1 MTMGAARTDRR
12 LAGSFLRRVAG
23 SGVQRF
29 ILRKPLGAL
38 GAFMLGS
45 VILAALFAP
54 LVARYDTNAQD
65 YQRRL
70 EGPSLSHF
78 MGTDEF
84 GRDLWARVVHGAR
97 ISLLVG
103 FASVLIGATIG
114 LALGVFSGY
123 AGGIVD
129 DVIQRVVEVMLSL
142 PGIFLALALVATL
155 GSGLDK
161 LIIAFTLIYVP
172 RTLRV
177 IRGAVLSTKQNS
189 YIDAAKAIGARP
201 MRIMSRHILPNVM
214 APYLILASG
223 LLANAILIEATL
235 SYLGLGVPPPHP
247 SWGRMLANSVA
258 QYAAA
263 APWMV
268 IFPGLAITWLVLG
281 FNLLGDTIRD
291 AWDPRLRGL

>member
-1 MTMGAARTDRR
+1 MEAARTCLSLPRR
-12 LAGSFLRRVAG
+12 AAR
-23 SGVQRF
+23 SGFVRF
-29 ILRKPLGAL
+29 VLRKPLGAL
-38 GAFMLGS
+38 GAFMLAS
-45 VILAALFAP
+45 LILAALFAP
-54 LVARYDTNAQD
+54 LAARYDTNAQD
-65 YQRRL
+65 YQQRL

-84 GRDLWARVVHGAR
+84 GRDLWARVVHGSR
-97 ISLLVG
+97 LSLLVG

-129 DVIQRVVEVMLSL
+129 DVIQRVAEVMLSL

-155 GSGLDK
+155 GSGVDK
-161 LIIAFTLIYVP
+161 LIIALIVIYVP

-177 IRGAVLSTKQNS
+177 MRGSVLSVKQNS
-189 YIDAAKAIGARP
+189 YIDAARAVGARP
-201 MRIMSRHILPNVM
+201 LRIMSRHILPNVM

-235 SYLGLGVPPPHP
+235 SYLGLGAPPPYP

-258 QYAAA
+258 QYAAV

-281 FNLLGDTIRD
+281 FNLLGDAVRD

>member
-1 MTMGAARTDRR
+1 MTMEAAKTDRR
-12 LAGSFLRRVAG
+12 LGGSFPRRVAG
-23 SGVQRF
+23 SGVLRF

-38 GAFMLGS
+38 GAFMLAS

-84 GRDLWARVVHGAR
+84 GRDLWARVVHGSR

-103 FASVLIGATIG
+103 FASVLVGATIG

-129 DVIQRVVEVMLSL
+129 DVMQRVVEVMLSL

-161 LIIAFTLIYVP
+161 LIIALIFIYIP

-177 IRGAVLSTKQNS
+177 IRGAVLSVKQNS
-189 YIDAAKAIGARP
+189 YIDAAKAVGARP

>member
-1 MTMGAARTDRR
+1 MTMEAAKTDRR
-12 LAGSFLRRVAG
+12 LAGSFPRRVAG
-23 SGVQRF
+23 SGVLRF

-38 GAFMLGS
+38 GAFMLAS

-54 LVARYDTNAQD
+54 LAAMYDTNAQD

-84 GRDLWARVVHGAR
+84 GRDLWARVVHGSR

-103 FASVLIGATIG
+103 FASVLVGATIG

-129 DVIQRVVEVMLSL
+129 DVMQRVVEIMLSL

-161 LIIAFTLIYVP
+161 LIIALIFIYTP

-177 IRGAVLSTKQNS
+177 IRGAVLSVKQNS
-189 YIDAAKAIGARP
+189 YIDAAKAVGARP

>member
-1 MTMGAARTDRR
+1 M
-12 LAGSFLRRVAG
+12 
-23 SGVQRF
+23 
-29 ILRKPLGAL
+29 
-38 GAFMLGS
+38 
-45 VILAALFAP
+45 
-54 LVARYDTNAQD
+54 
-65 YQRRL
+65 
-70 EGPSLSHF
+70 
-78 MGTDEF
+78 
-84 GRDLWARVVHGAR
+84 
-97 ISLLVG
+97 
-103 FASVLIGATIG
+103 
-114 LALGVFSGY
+114 
-123 AGGIVD
+123 D
-129 DVIQRVVEVMLSL
+129 DAIQRVIEVMLSL

-161 LIIAFTLIYVP
+161 LIIVFIFIYVP

-189 YIDAAKAIGARP
+189 YIDAAKAVGARP

>member
-1 MTMGAARTDRR
+1 M
-12 LAGSFLRRVAG
+12 AGSFLRRVGG
-23 SGVQRF
+23 SGIQRF

-38 GAFMLGS
+38 GAFMLCS

-54 LVARYDTNAQD
+54 MAARYDTNAQD

-155 GSGLDK
+155 GSGVDK
-161 LIIAFTLIYVP
+161 LIIALIFIYAP

-177 IRGAVLSTKQNS
+177 IRSAVLSTKQNS
-189 YIDAAKAIGARP
+189 YIEAAKAVGARP
-201 MRIMSRHILPNVM
+201 LRIMSRHILPNVM

>member
-1 MTMGAARTDRR
+1 MTMEAARTDRR

-291 AWDPRLRGL
+291 AWDPRLRGF

>member
-1 MTMGAARTDRR
+1 MTMEATKTDRR
-12 LAGSFLRRVAG
+12 LDDSFLRRIAG
-23 SGVQRF
+23 SGVHRF
-29 ILRKPLGAL
+29 VLRKPLGVL
-38 GAFMLGS
+38 SAFMLCS

-70 EGPSLSHF
+70 EGPSTSHF

-84 GRDLWARVVHGAR
+84 GRDLWARVVHGSR

-123 AGGIVD
+123 TGGIVD

-155 GSGLDK
+155 GSGVDK
-161 LIIAFTLIYVP
+161 LIIALIFIYVP

-189 YIDAAKAIGARP
+189 YIDAAKAVGARP
-201 MRIMSRHILPNVM
+201 LRIMSRHILPNVM

>member
-1 MTMGAARTDRR
+1 MTMEAARTDRR
-12 LAGSFLRRVAG
+12 LDGSFLRRVGG
-23 SGVQRF
+23 SGIQRF

-38 GAFMLGS
+38 GTFMLCS

-54 LVARYDTNAQD
+54 MAARYDTNAQD

-70 EGPSLSHF
+70 EGPSLSHL

-155 GSGLDK
+155 GSGVDK
-161 LIIAFTLIYVP
+161 LIIALIFIYAP

-177 IRGAVLSTKQNS
+177 IRGAVLSVKQNS
-189 YIDAAKAIGARP
+189 YIDAAKAVGARP

-291 AWDPRLRGL
+291 AWDPRLRGF

>member
-1 MTMGAARTDRR
+1 MTMEAAKTDRR
-12 LAGSFLRRVAG
+12 LGGSSPRRVAG
-23 SGVQRF
+23 SGVLRF

-38 GAFMLGS
+38 GAFMLAS

-84 GRDLWARVVHGAR
+84 GRDLWARVVHGSR

-103 FASVLIGATIG
+103 FASVLVGATIG

-129 DVIQRVVEVMLSL
+129 DVMQRVVEVMLSL

-161 LIIAFTLIYVP
+161 LIIALIFIYVP

-177 IRGAVLSTKQNS
+177 IRGAVLSVKQNS
-189 YIDAAKAIGARP
+189 YIDAAKAVGVRP
-201 MRIMSRHILPNVM
+201 LRIMSRHILPNVM

>member
-1 MTMGAARTDRR
+1 MTMEVAKTDRR
-12 LAGSFLRRVAG
+12 LGGSFPRRVAG
-23 SGVQRF
+23 SGVLRF

-38 GAFMLGS
+38 GAFMLAS

-54 LVARYDTNAQD
+54 LAARYDTNAQD

-84 GRDLWARVVHGAR
+84 GRDLWARVVHGSR
-97 ISLLVG
+97 ISLMVG
-103 FASVLIGATIG
+103 FASVLVGATIG

-129 DVIQRVVEVMLSL
+129 DVMQRVVEVMLSL

-161 LIIAFTLIYVP
+161 LIIALILIYVP

-177 IRGAVLSTKQNS
+177 IRGAVLSVKQNS
-189 YIDAAKAIGARP
+189 YIDAAKAVGARP

>member
-1 MTMGAARTDRR
+1 MTVEAAKTDRR
-12 LAGSFLRRVAG
+12 LGGSFPRRVAG
-23 SGVQRF
+23 SGVLRF

-38 GAFMLGS
+38 GAFMLAS

-54 LVARYDTNAQD
+54 LAARYDTNAQD

-84 GRDLWARVVHGAR
+84 GRDLWARVVHGSR

-103 FASVLIGATIG
+103 FASVLVGATIG

-129 DVIQRVVEVMLSL
+129 DVMQRVVEVMLSL

-161 LIIAFTLIYVP
+161 LIIALIFIYIP

-177 IRGAVLSTKQNS
+177 IRGAVLSVKQNS
-189 YIDAAKAIGARP
+189 YIDAAKAVGARP

>member
-1 MTMGAARTDRR
+1 MTMEAARTDRR

-38 GAFMLGS
+38 GAFMLIS

-54 LVARYDTNAQD
+54 MVARYDSNAQD

-155 GSGLDK
+155 GSGVDK
-161 LIIAFTLIYVP
+161 LIIALIFIYAP

-189 YIDAAKAIGARP
+189 YIDAAKAVGARP
-201 MRIMSRHILPNVM
+201 LRIMSRHILPNVM

-291 AWDPRLRGL
+291 AWDPRLRGF

>member
-1 MTMGAARTDRR
+1 MTMEAESTDRR
-12 LAGSFLRRVAG
+12 LTGGLQRCIAG
-23 SGVQRF
+23 SGVWRF
-29 ILRKPLGAL
+29 VLRKPLGAL
-38 GAFMLGS
+38 SAFMLAS

-84 GRDLWARVVHGAR
+84 GRDLWSRVVHGSR
-97 ISLLVG
+97 LSLLVG
-103 FASVLIGATIG
+103 FASVLIGATVG

-123 AGGIVD
+123 TGGIVD

-155 GSGLDK
+155 GSGVDK
-161 LIIAFTLIYVP
+161 LIIALIVIYVP

-177 IRGAVLSTKQNS
+177 IRGSVLSTKQNS
-189 YIDAAKAIGARP
+189 YIDAARAVGATP

-235 SYLGLGVPPPHP
+235 SYLGLGVPPPYP

-281 FNLLGDTIRD
+281 FNLLGDAVRD

>member
-1 MTMGAARTDRR
+1 MNMEAAKTEHR
-12 LAGSFLRRVAG
+12 LAGSFPRRVAG
-23 SGVQRF
+23 SGVLRF

-38 GAFMLGS
+38 GAFMLAS

-54 LVARYDTNAQD
+54 LAARYDTNAQD

-84 GRDLWARVVHGAR
+84 GRDLWARVVHGSR

-123 AGGIVD
+123 TGGIVD
-129 DVIQRVVEVMLSL
+129 DVMQRVVEVMLSL

-161 LIIAFTLIYVP
+161 LIIALILIYVP

-177 IRGAVLSTKQNS
+177 IRGAVLSVKQNS
-189 YIDAAKAIGARP
+189 YIDAAKAVGARP
-201 MRIMSRHILPNVM
+201 VRIMSRHILPNVM

-235 SYLGLGVPPPHP
+235 SYLSLGVPPPHP
-247 SWGRMLANSVA
+247 SWGRMLANSVS

-281 FNLLGDTIRD
+281 FNLLGDTVRD

>member
-1 MTMGAARTDRR
+1 MTMEAARTDRR

-155 GSGLDK
+155 GSGVDK
-161 LIIAFTLIYVP
+161 LIIALIFIYAP

>member
-1 MTMGAARTDRR
+1 MTMEAARTDRR
-12 LAGSFLRRVAG
+12 LDGSFLRRIAG
-23 SGVQRF
+23 GSVHRF
-29 ILRKPLGAL
+29 VLRKPLGVL
-38 GAFMLGS
+38 SAFMLCS

-70 EGPSLSHF
+70 EGPSTSHF

-84 GRDLWARVVHGAR
+84 GRDLWARVVHGSR

-123 AGGIVD
+123 TGGIVD

-155 GSGLDK
+155 GSGVDK
-161 LIIAFTLIYVP
+161 LIIALIFIYAP

-189 YIDAAKAIGARP
+189 YIDAAKAVGARP
-201 MRIMSRHILPNVM
+201 LRIMSRHILPNVM

>member
-1 MTMGAARTDRR
+1 MTVKATKTDRR
-12 LAGSFLRRVAG
+12 FAAIFPRRVAG
-23 SGVQRF
+23 SGVLRF
-29 ILRKPLGAL
+29 VLRKPLGAL
-38 GAFMLGS
+38 GAFLLAS

-54 LVARYDTNAQD
+54 LAARYDTNAQD

-84 GRDLWARVVHGAR
+84 GRDLWARVVHGSR

-123 AGGIVD
+123 TGGIVD
-129 DVIQRVVEVMLSL
+129 DVMQRVVEVMLSL

-161 LIIAFTLIYVP
+161 LIIALIFIYVP

-177 IRGAVLSTKQNS
+177 IRGAVLSVKQNS
-189 YIDAAKAIGARP
+189 YIDAAKAVGARP
-201 MRIMSRHILPNVM
+201 VRIMSRHILPNVM

>member
-1 MTMGAARTDRR
+1 M
-12 LAGSFLRRVAG
+12 AGSFLRRVGG
-23 SGVQRF
+23 SGIQRF

-38 GAFMLGS
+38 GAFMLCS

-54 LVARYDTNAQD
+54 MAARYDTNAQD

-155 GSGLDK
+155 GSGVDK
-161 LIIAFTLIYVP
+161 LIIALIFIYAP

-189 YIDAAKAIGARP
+189 YIDAAKAVGARP
-201 MRIMSRHILPNVM
+201 LRIMSRHILPNVM

>member
-1 MTMGAARTDRR
+1 MTVEAAKTDRR
-12 LAGSFLRRVAG
+12 FAAIFSRRVAG
-23 SGVQRF
+23 SGVLRF
-29 ILRKPLGAL
+29 VLRKPLGAL
-38 GAFMLGS
+38 GAFMLAS

-54 LVARYDTNAQD
+54 LAARYDTNAQD

-84 GRDLWARVVHGAR
+84 GRDLWARVVHGSR

-103 FASVLIGATIG
+103 FASVLIGTTIG

-123 AGGIVD
+123 TGGIVD
-129 DVIQRVVEVMLSL
+129 DVMQRVVEVMLSL

-161 LIIAFTLIYVP
+161 LIIALILIYVP

-177 IRGAVLSTKQNS
+177 IRGAVLSVKQNS
-189 YIDAAKAIGARP
+189 YIDAAKAVGARP
-201 MRIMSRHILPNVM
+201 ARIMSRHILPNVM

-235 SYLGLGVPPPHP
+235 SYLSLGVPPPHP
-247 SWGRMLANSVA
+247 SWGRMLANSVS

-281 FNLLGDTIRD
+281 FNLLGDTVRD

>member
-1 MTMGAARTDRR
+1 MTMEAAKTDRR
-12 LAGSFLRRVAG
+12 LGGSFPRRVAG
-23 SGVQRF
+23 SGVLRF

-38 GAFMLGS
+38 GAFMLAS

-54 LVARYDTNAQD
+54 LAARYDTNAQD

-84 GRDLWARVVHGAR
+84 GRDLWARVVHGSR

-103 FASVLIGATIG
+103 FASVLVGATIG

-123 AGGIVD
+123 TGGIVD
-129 DVIQRVVEVMLSL
+129 DVMQRVVEVMLSL

-161 LIIAFTLIYVP
+161 LIIALIFIYVP

-177 IRGAVLSTKQNS
+177 IRGAVLSVKQNS
-189 YIDAAKAIGARP
+189 YIDAAKAVGVRP
-201 MRIMSRHILPNVM
+201 LRIMSRHILPNVM